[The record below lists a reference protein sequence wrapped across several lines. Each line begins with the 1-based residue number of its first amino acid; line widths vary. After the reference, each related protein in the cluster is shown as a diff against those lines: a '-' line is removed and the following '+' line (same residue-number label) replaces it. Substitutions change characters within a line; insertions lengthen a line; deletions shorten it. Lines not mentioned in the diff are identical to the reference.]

1 MAATSSFAL
10 TGWLLNTWGSFP
22 TEREGEEE
30 LRCAPSALTRA
41 GWKHHLYAASEREG
55 RRGEGRSASCRARR
69 GCDFWNT
76 GGMKILVT
84 AFDAFGGES
93 INPTEQA
100 LELLPEE
107 VGGAELVKTVIPTK
121 FGESLRRV
129 IALAEE
135 SSVDA
140 IVCLG
145 QAGGR
150 KHITPE
156 RVAINV
162 MDAEIPDNAGY
173 QPVDVPVVE
182 GGPAAYFSTLPVK
195 EMVAAMDDCPARVSN
210 TAGTFVCNQLLYG
223 LLHHFAGTEVRAGF
237 VHVPYIEEQNK
248 ADKPMMALAEVVEGI
263 KRALW
268 AVQAS

>member
-10 TGWLLNTWGSFP
+10 TGRLPNTWGSFP
-22 TEREGEEE
+22 SEREGEEE
-30 LRCAPSALTRA
+30 LWWAPLALTRA
-41 GWKHHLYAASEREG
+41 GWKHHFHAAGEREG
-55 RRGEGRSASCRARR
+55 RRAKRRARR

-76 GGMKILVT
+76 GSMKILVT

-100 LELLPEE
+100 LEQLPEE
-107 VGGAELVKTVIPTK
+107 VGGAELVKAVIPTK

-140 IVCLG
+140 IVCMG

-150 KHITPE
+150 AHITPE

-162 MDAEIPDNAGY
+162 MDVEIPDNAGY

-237 VHVPYIEEQNK
+237 VHVPYIQEQNK
-248 ADKPMMALAEVVEGI
+248 ADKPMMALAEIVEGI

>member
-1 MAATSSFAL
+1 
-10 TGWLLNTWGSFP
+10 
-22 TEREGEEE
+22 
-30 LRCAPSALTRA
+30 
-41 GWKHHLYAASEREG
+41 
-55 RRGEGRSASCRARR
+55 
-69 GCDFWNT
+69 
-76 GGMKILVT
+76 MKILVT
-84 AFDAFGGES
+84 AFDAFGGER
-93 INPTEQA
+93 INPTERA
-100 LELLPEE
+100 LQQLPDRI
-107 VGGAELVKTVIPTK
+107 GDAELIKLVIPTK
-121 FGESLRRV
+121 FGESLRRTTE
-129 IALAEE
+129 AAEG
-135 SSVDA
+135 SAVDA

-150 KHITPE
+150 AHITPE

-162 MDAEIPDNAGY
+162 MDADIPDNAGY

-195 EMVAAMDDCPARVSN
+195 EMVSEIENCPARVSN

-237 VHVPYIEEQNK
+237 IHVPYIKEQNK
-248 ADKPMMALAEVVEGI
+248 ADKPMMELADIVEGI

>member
-1 MAATSSFAL
+1 
-10 TGWLLNTWGSFP
+10 
-22 TEREGEEE
+22 
-30 LRCAPSALTRA
+30 
-41 GWKHHLYAASEREG
+41 
-55 RRGEGRSASCRARR
+55 
-69 GCDFWNT
+69 
-76 GGMKILVT
+76 MKILVT

-93 INPTEQA
+93 INPTERA
-100 LELLPEE
+100 LQQLPDRI
-107 VGGAELVKTVIPTK
+107 GDAELVKLVIPTK

-129 IALAEE
+129 IEAAEG
-135 SSVDA
+135 SAVDA

-150 KHITPE
+150 AHITPE

-162 MDAEIPDNAGY
+162 MDAGIPDNAGY

-195 EMVAAMDDCPARVSN
+195 EMVAAMEDIPARLSN

-223 LLHHFAGTEVRAGF
+223 LLHRFADTGISAGF
-237 VHVPYIEEQNK
+237 VHVPFSTEQEK
-248 ADKPMMALAEVVEGI
+248 TDKPMMKLADIVEGI

>member
-1 MAATSSFAL
+1 MGRIWRTSLPLTKTRGKRHSDAA
-10 TGWLLNTWGSFP
+10 G
-22 TEREGEEE
+22 EREG
-30 LRCAPSALTRA
+30 
-41 GWKHHLYAASEREG
+41 WEG
-55 RRGEGRSASCRARR
+55 PGI
-69 GCDFWNT
+69 WNT
-76 GGMKILVT
+76 GSMKILVT

-93 INPTEQA
+93 INPTERA
-100 LELLPEE
+100 LQQLPDRI
-107 VGGAELVKTVIPTK
+107 GDAELIKLVIPTK
-121 FGESLRRV
+121 FGESLRRA
-129 IALAEE
+129 IEAAEV
-135 SSVDA
+135 SAVDV

-150 KHITPE
+150 AHITPE

-162 MDAEIPDNAGY
+162 MDADIPDNAGY

-195 EMVAAMDDCPARVSN
+195 EMVGAMEDIPARLSN

-223 LLHHFAGTEVRAGF
+223 LLHHFAGAKVRAGF
-237 VHVPYIEEQNK
+237 VHVPFITEQEK
-248 ADKPMMALAEVVEGI
+248 TDKPMMELADIVEGI

>member
-1 MAATSSFAL
+1 MAP
-10 TGWLLNTWGSFP
+10 G
-22 TEREGEEE
+22 
-30 LRCAPSALTRA
+30 
-41 GWKHHLYAASEREG
+41 EREG
-55 RRGEGRSASCRARR
+55 RGRIWRTPLPLTKTRGKRHSDAAGEREGWE
-69 GCDFWNT
+69 GPGIWNT
-76 GGMKILVT
+76 GSMKILVT

-93 INPTEQA
+93 INPTERA
-100 LELLPEE
+100 LQQLPDRI
-107 VGGAELVKTVIPTK
+107 GDAELIKLVIPTK
-121 FGESLRRV
+121 FGESLRRA
-129 IALAEE
+129 IEAAEV
-135 SSVDA
+135 SAVDV

-150 KHITPE
+150 AHITPE

-162 MDAEIPDNAGY
+162 MDADIPDNAGY

-195 EMVAAMDDCPARVSN
+195 EMVAAMEDSPARLSN

-223 LLHHFAGTEVRAGF
+223 LLHHFAGAKVRAGF
-237 VHVPYIEEQNK
+237 VHVPYITEQEK
-248 ADKPMMALAEVVEGI
+248 TEKPMMELAEIVEGI

>member
-1 MAATSSFAL
+1 M
-10 TGWLLNTWGSFP
+10 G
-22 TEREGEEE
+22 
-30 LRCAPSALTRA
+30 
-41 GWKHHLYAASEREG
+41 G
-55 RRGEGRSASCRARR
+55 RGI
-69 GCDFWNT
+69 WNT

-93 INPTEQA
+93 INPTERA
-100 LELLPEE
+100 LQQLPDHI
-107 VGGAELVKTVIPTK
+107 GDAELVKLVIPTK
-121 FGESLRRV
+121 FGESLRRAIEV
-129 IALAEE
+129 AEDSE
-135 SSVDA
+135 VEA

-150 KHITPE
+150 AHITPE

-162 MDAEIPDNAGY
+162 MDADIPDNAGY

-195 EMVAAMDDCPARVSN
+195 EMVAAMEDSPARVSN

-223 LLHHFAGTEVRAGF
+223 LLHHFEGTRVSAGF
-237 VHVPYIEEQNK
+237 VHVPYITEQEK
-248 ADKPMMALAEVVEGI
+248 TEKPMMELAEIVEGI

>member
-1 MAATSSFAL
+1 M
-10 TGWLLNTWGSFP
+10 GGP
-22 TEREGEEE
+22 GI
-30 LRCAPSALTRA
+30 
-41 GWKHHLYAASEREG
+41 
-55 RRGEGRSASCRARR
+55 
-69 GCDFWNT
+69 WNT
-76 GGMKILVT
+76 GSMKILVT

-93 INPTEQA
+93 INPTERA
-100 LELLPEE
+100 LQQLPDRI
-107 VGGAELVKTVIPTK
+107 GDAELIKLVIPTK
-121 FGESLRRV
+121 FGKSLRRA
-129 IALAEE
+129 IEAAEG

-150 KHITPE
+150 AHITPE

-162 MDAEIPDNAGY
+162 MDADIPDNAGY

-195 EMVAAMDDCPARVSN
+195 EMVAAMEDSPARLSN

-223 LLHHFAGTEVRAGF
+223 LLHHFAATRVRAGF
-237 VHVPYIEEQNK
+237 VHVPFITEQEK
-248 ADKPMMALAEVVEGI
+248 TDKPMMELAEIVEGI

>member
-1 MAATSSFAL
+1 MPSSFAL
-10 TGWLLNTWGSFP
+10 TGRL
-22 TEREGEEE
+22 
-30 LRCAPSALTRA
+30 PSAWTTIP
-41 GWKHHLYAASEREG
+41 GEREG
-55 RRGEGRSASCRARR
+55 RGRIWRTSLPLTKTRGKRHSDAAGEREGWE
-69 GCDFWNT
+69 GPGIWNT
-76 GGMKILVT
+76 GSMKILVT

-93 INPTEQA
+93 INPTERA
-100 LELLPEE
+100 LQQLPDRI
-107 VGGAELVKTVIPTK
+107 GDAELIKLVIPTK
-121 FGESLRRV
+121 FGESLRRA
-129 IALAEE
+129 IEAAEV
-135 SSVDA
+135 SAVDV

-150 KHITPE
+150 AHITPE

-162 MDAEIPDNAGY
+162 MDADIPDNAGY

-195 EMVAAMDDCPARVSN
+195 EMVGAMEDIPARLSN

-223 LLHHFAGTEVRAGF
+223 LLHHFAGAKVRAGF
-237 VHVPYIEEQNK
+237 VHVPFITEQEK
-248 ADKPMMALAEVVEGI
+248 TDKPMMELADIVEGI

>member
-1 MAATSSFAL
+1 
-10 TGWLLNTWGSFP
+10 
-22 TEREGEEE
+22 
-30 LRCAPSALTRA
+30 
-41 GWKHHLYAASEREG
+41 
-55 RRGEGRSASCRARR
+55 
-69 GCDFWNT
+69 
-76 GGMKILVT
+76 MKILVT

-93 INPTEQA
+93 INPTEQV
-100 LELLPEE
+100 LNHLPRRI
-107 VGGAELVKTVIPTK
+107 GRAEISQLVVPTK

-129 IALAEE
+129 TEAAEE
-135 SSVDA
+135 KSADA
-140 IVCLG
+140 VVCLG

-150 KHITPE
+150 EHITPE

-173 QPVDVPVVE
+173 QPEDVPVVE

-195 EMVAAMDDCPARVSN
+195 AMVKALGDIPARLSN

-223 LLHHFAGTEVRAGF
+223 LLHHFAGTDVQVGF
-237 VHVPYIEEQNK
+237 VHVPYIKEQNK
-248 ADKPMMALAEVVEGI
+248 TDKLMMELEEIAEGI